1 MVSRIIALKNLICYT
16 FKRYSYNEGGI
27 ALLRIAICDD
37 MPEFLLQTRYAIE
50 HWKDKPDN
58 LYIETFEDADALINS
73 HRNKPFDII
82 MLDIIMPLLN
92 GLDAAKEIR
101 QSDKSVKIVFLTHS
115 SEYAVDSYTVKAC
128 NYLLKPLNT
137 TALFQCLTE
146 LSEEIA
152 LHSKHLTVRSI
163 AAVHRIMLHDI
174 EVVEAHQKHTLLS
187 LSNGSVIEAL
197 EPLYFFEEKLL
208 SDAEFY
214 KCHRSYIVNLYRIKT
229 YTQNEL
235 LMRCG
240 YRIPISRSAHKNF
253 ETTYFSLLFGGNT

>member
-1 MVSRIIALKNLICYT
+1 M
-16 FKRYSYNEGGI
+16 
-27 ALLRIAICDD
+27 LRIAICDD

-50 HWKDKPDN
+50 RWKDKPDN
-58 LYIETFEDADALINS
+58 LYIETFEDADSLITS
-73 HRNKPFDII
+73 HHSKPFDII
-82 MLDIIMPLLN
+82 LMDIIMPLLN

-115 SEYAVDSYTVKAC
+115 SEYAVDSYSVKAN
-128 NYLLKPLNT
+128 NYLLKPLDT
-137 TALFQCLTE
+137 TALFRCLTE

-152 LHSKHLTVRSI
+152 LQSKYLTIRSVT
-163 AAVHRIMLHDI
+163 AVHRVMLQDI
-174 EVVEAHQKHTLLS
+174 EVIEAHQKHTLLS
-187 LSNGSVIEAL
+187 LSNGSVIEAI

-208 SDAEFY
+208 ADVEFY

-253 ETTYFSLLFGGNT
+253 ENTYFSLLFGGNM

>member
-1 MVSRIIALKNLICYT
+1 M
-16 FKRYSYNEGGI
+16 
-27 ALLRIAICDD
+27 LRIAICDD
-37 MPEFLLQTRYAIE
+37 MPEFLLQIRYTIE
-50 HWKDKPDN
+50 QWKDKPDN
-58 LYIETFEDADALINS
+58 LYIETFVDADSLITS
-73 HRNKPFDII
+73 HHSKPFDII
-82 MLDIIMPLLN
+82 LLDIIMPLLN

-115 SEYAVDSYTVKAC
+115 SEYAVDSYTVKAY

-137 TALFQCLTE
+137 TPLFQCLTE
-146 LSEEIA
+146 LSEEISSQA
-152 LHSKHLTVRSI
+152 KYLTIRSI
-163 AAVHRIMLHDI
+163 TAVHRIMLRDI
-174 EVVEAHQKHTLLS
+174 EVIEAHQKHTLLS
-187 LSNGSVIEAL
+187 LSNGSVIEAI

-208 SDAEFY
+208 SDIEFY

-253 ETTYFSLLFGGNT
+253 ENTYFSLLFGGNT